1 MCFYIIIYNL
11 TIIYNMNLSNIPE
24 DLLYKFKCPPVNCKT
39 LKIWKYIIQENK
51 DAIKKW
57 YKKIIYTHNIE
68 CWDSLNMFVDESIN
82 IKYWDLSKIN
92 ILNIYII
99 DNNML
104 SDFLF
109 DSLVEIN
116 IIRNLVIRNNKFKSL
131 PESFSNI
138 KIGHNLDMS
147 HNSLRSLPKNFDNI
161 KIGNFLDLSN
171 NKIKS
176 LPKNFGN
183 IKVGGYINLC
193 RNKLRRLPY
202 SMGFITV
209 RTDLVLS
216 NNKLKMLPDSFSN
229 IKIGRN
235 LVLHGNKLTE
245 LPNIK

>member
-1 MCFYIIIYNL
+1 MYG
-11 TIIYNMNLSNIPE
+11 TNLSNIPE
-24 DLLYKFKCPPVNCKT
+24 DLLYKFKCPPVNHKT
-39 LKIWKYIIQENK
+39 LEIWKYIIQENK
-51 DAIKKW
+51 NAMIKW
-57 YKKIIYTHNIE
+57 YKKIISTYNIE
-68 CWDSLNMFVDESIN
+68 CWDALNMFIDESKN

-99 DNNML
+99 DNYML

-116 IIRNLVIRNNKFKSL
+116 IIGNLVIRNNKNLKSL
-131 PESFSNI
+131 PKSFSNI
-138 KIGHNLDMS
+138 KIGRNLDMS

-209 RTDLVLS
+209 RTDLILS
-216 NNKLKMLPDSFSN
+216 NNKLKTLPDSFSN

-245 LPNIK
+245 LPNIKM

>member
-1 MCFYIIIYNL
+1 MYG
-11 TIIYNMNLSNIPE
+11 TNLSNIPE
-24 DLLYKFKCPPVNCKT
+24 DLLYKFKFPPVDRKT

-51 DAIKKW
+51 NAIIKW
-57 YKKIIYTHNIE
+57 YNKIISTHNIE
-68 CWDSLNMFVDESIN
+68 CKDALNIEFDESIN

-99 DNNML
+99 DNYML
-104 SDFLF
+104 SDFSF

-116 IIRNLVIRNNKFKSL
+116 IIGNLVIRNNKNLKSL

-138 KIGHNLDMS
+138 KVGHNLDMAY
-147 HNSLRSLPKNFDNI
+147 NSLTSLPENFDNI
-161 KIGNFLDLSN
+161 KIGNYLDLSF

-202 SMGFITV
+202 SMGFINIK
-209 RTDLVLS
+209 TDLILS
-216 NNKLKMLPDSFSN
+216 NNKLKTLPDSFSN

-245 LPNIK
+245 LSNIKM